1 MTRYQRTVLGVACA
15 IFLAMGFLTSALGPM
30 MPELAAQTGSTLGAL
45 GAAFTALFLG
55 GLVSQ
60 AAAGMLVERWGQKP
74 IVMCGVVLL
83 AIGALGI
90 LFSRS
95 LAAVLTAA
103 GIGGL
108 GLGMVEVI
116 VNVQVAEAFSG
127 SRNVSALNLLHLFF
141 GVGAGT
147 GPAIAGQIWRYW
159 GSGLPVLVVAAA
171 LLLLVLIPISRME
184 MRRSGSIAGRPA
196 QGEGN
201 PYGSF
206 LLWMFGLFLLAYVGI
221 ETGMGGW
228 IATYMQ
234 QTTSMVADS
243 AAGVA
248 SGFWLALTVGRLV
261 GAAMGMRLNSY
272 QMLSICLS
280 GALLSGLL
288 LAGST
293 GAQSLT
299 VVAVLGMG
307 FSFGAIYPTVMAV
320 VMADFPAVAGKA
332 VGFSGGLG
340 SIGGM
345 LLPWIQGL
353 LLEQFGPAASVQF
366 SAAGCVAMVLLYAG
380 IWWQGRKK

>member
-1 MTRYQRTVLGVACA
+1 
-15 IFLAMGFLTSALGPM
+15 
-30 MPELAAQTGSTLGAL
+30 
-45 GAAFTALFLG
+45 
-55 GLVSQ
+55 
-60 AAAGMLVERWGQKP
+60 MLVERWGQKP
-74 IVMCGVVLL
+74 VVMCGVVLL
-83 AIGALGI
+83 AVGALGI

-95 LAAVLTAA
+95 LAAVLAAA

-116 VNVQVAEAFSG
+116 VNVQVADAFAG

-171 LLLLVLIPISRME
+171 LLLLVLIPIARME
-184 MRRSGSIAGRPA
+184 MRRPGLPAGSSLQSG
-196 QGEGN
+196 EN

-206 LLWMFGLFLLAYVGI
+206 RLWMFGLFLLAYVGT

-228 IATYMQ
+228 IAAYMQ

-248 SGFWLALTVGRLV
+248 SGFWLALTVGRLA
-261 GAAMGMRLNSY
+261 GAAMGMRLNSH
-272 QMLSICLS
+272 QMLSVCLV
-280 GALLSGLL
+280 GALLSGGL

-293 GAQSLT
+293 GMQTLT

-320 VMADFPAVAGKA
+320 VMAAFPAAAGKA

-345 LLPWIQGL
+345 LLPWIQGV

-366 SAAGCVAMVLLYAG
+366 SAAGCLAMVVLYAG
-380 IWWQGRKK
+380 IALQKKDK